1 VPTGASPKYRPEWLE
16 EDEVSVEVPV
26 EVLPGGSVLVPVG
39 VTAVPEAVS
48 ALPGC
53 ISCCA
58 DQEMPVA
65 PDGQLG
71 VPVTETEESIPD
83 FRQP

>member
-1 VPTGASPKYRPEWLE
+1 
-16 EDEVSVEVPV
+16 
-26 EVLPGGSVLVPVG
+26 